1 MNAKIVLG
9 VVVLVAGLV
18 GVAILLPLSTM
29 DGFNG
34 GFKIWPNW
42 EGRPTH
48 AGNPPITMAQA
59 EHISRRFLSSLND
72 PNLAVKEIME
82 FENNFYVIYYE
93 EDTGMGAFEM
103 LIWKI
108 GPNAGRMTPEP
119 GPNMMWNAKYGMMR
133 MHGMGPSMMESLYE
147 GAPTADM
154 PISESEARTIGQQY
168 LNEHFPGATI
178 TESTKF
184 YGYYTFD
191 FGKDGEII
199 GMFSVNGYSGQ
210 VWYHG
215 WHGAFI
221 GMEEY
226 GVEHES

>member
-1 MNAKIVLG
+1 MRAKIVLG
-9 VVVLVAGLV
+9 IILLATGLV
-18 GVAILLPLSTM
+18 GVTILLPLSTM

-34 GFKIWPNW
+34 GSKIWPNR
-42 EGRPTH
+42 EGWPARTESPS
-48 AGNPPITMAQA
+48 ITMAQA
-59 EHISRRFLSSLND
+59 ERISKRFLSFLND

-108 GPNAGRMTPEP
+108 GPNAGRMAPEP
-119 GPNMMWNAKYGMMR
+119 GPNVVWNIKYGMMR
-133 MHGMGPSMMESLYE
+133 MHGMGPSTMGSLYE

-154 PISESEARTIGQQY
+154 PISEGEARTIGQRY
-168 LNEHFPGATI
+168 LDEHFPGAII

-199 GMFSVNGYSGQ
+199 GMLSVNGYSGQ